1 MRHIR
6 ILRCVCTAV
15 LVVVF
20 AGVHHAASAQT
31 PTFNVE
37 GVVADE
43 QQAVLPGATV
53 TIVNTATGLT
63 RSVMTD
69 ESGRFVV
76 RSLPPEGRYSV
87 SVELSGFA
95 TEVREGLV
103 GNAGQNIVLNFQLRL
118 SSVQETITVAGA
130 APIVQTTSSEVS
142 STIDQTAFENLPVK
156 ERNYFR
162 LLTLDSNVVATG
174 TGSNAV
180 NVGGGEVWNFGTY
193 VDGTNNHSKW
203 LTLQRAPQLGSS
215 GFAIETVKEVQI
227 ITNQFS
233 AEFGGHSS
241 GVASMITKTG
251 TNEFSGSAFV
261 MARPGDWDAAPPLA
275 PIVNGEKVKAP
286 YNQQQFGGTAGG
298 PIMRDKAFFFGSY
311 ERRRERSQVAVTSAE
326 AFGQIVP
333 TPADEHQ
340 GHAKFDWRFSPSQT
354 LGIRY
359 NMVRWRK
366 DNESGG
372 LNLPGTGF
380 IWDNNVDTLHGTFTT
395 VISDRLLNEVR
406 GQYSRYTDRRAA
418 KCDCVSI
425 QRQGYSI
432 TGGYDQGTWG
442 VLPEKTYD
450 ISTTLSL
457 WAGNHTMKTGASFTY
472 DVTEQL
478 FQPLQNGRYTFAG
491 SPTAA
496 PTPFQYTQSFALTPE
511 ARLMF
516 PKAYVLAGFFQDD
529 WRVRPNLTLNLGLRY
544 DVEIIKD
551 IPDWPAG
558 TDANNFDPR
567 VGFAWDPRGDQK
579 WAVRGG
585 FGRFTQQ
592 HPIFT
597 IVKGGV
603 GGRNGQVTVVLSPT
617 DPLFPTF
624 PNPLPAFPPGAVL
637 PPRSI
642 QEISPDLENEHAW
655 QASIGFQRQLGAR
668 TSVAVDANVNRGT
681 KHGFLDMNAP
691 APIPK
696 DVLNAALASNP
707 NAAIRTLA
715 QADATR
721 PVTPVPNGFRHM
733 ELLTNEG
740 RSWYQGVRF
749 AAQHRTTPLILTASY
764 TRSKAEDRLNHWFSP
779 ENSWDPESDRGPTG
793 ASTPHNLVTSIT
805 WNVPRRGPVLS
816 GWRISTVSRHQSG
829 APYTIRYAGDPV
841 GYGSGLGAACNSR
854 GCQASTPE
862 GRNTARGMFLNYA
875 DVTLARS
882 FNVAGDRIEVRAD
895 VFNAFNNQNLLAG
908 GYINLVGNPRFG
920 QHVGGSAVLP
930 GRQFQ
935 FAATYRF

>member
-1 MRHIR
+1 
-6 ILRCVCTAV
+6 VQTAV
-15 LVVVF
+15 LMLVIGG
-20 AGVHHAASAQT
+20 AHHAALAQT
-31 PTFNVE
+31 PTFTIE
-37 GVVADE
+37 GVVADA
-43 QQAVLPGATV
+43 QQAVLPGAAV
-53 TIVNTATGLT
+53 TIQNTATGLM
-63 RSVMTD
+63 RSVTSD

-76 RSLPPEGRYSV
+76 RGLPLEGRYRV
-87 SVELSGFA
+87 SVEIAGFA
-95 TEVREGLV
+95 SEVREGLV
-103 GNAGQNIVLNFQLRL
+103 GNAGQNIVLNFVLKL
-118 SSVQETITVAGA
+118 STVQETITVAGD
-130 APIVQTTSSEVS
+130 APIVQTTTSEVS
-142 STIDQTAFENLPVK
+142 STIDQGAFQTLPVK

-180 NVGGGEVWNFGTY
+180 NVGGGEVWNFGWY

-215 GFAIETVKEVQI
+215 GFAIETVKQVQL

-251 TNEFSGSAFV
+251 TNQFNGSTFV
-261 MARPGDWDAAPPLA
+261 MVRPGDWDAAPPLA
-275 PIVNGEKVKAP
+275 PVVNGEKVKAP
-286 YNQQQFGGTAGG
+286 YNQQQFGGTGGG
-298 PIMRDKAFFFGSY
+298 PIVRDRMFFFGSY
-311 ERRRERSQVAVTSAE
+311 ERRRERSQVLVTAVE
-326 AFGQIVP
+326 ALGQVVR

-340 GHAKFDWRFSPSQT
+340 GHAKVDVRFSEKNS
-354 LGIRY
+354 LGVRY
-359 NMVRWRK
+359 NMVRWKK
-366 DNESGG
+366 DNEAGG

-380 IWDNNVDTLHGTFTT
+380 LWDNNVDTLHGTFTT
-395 VISDRLLNEVR
+395 VISDRVLNEVR
-406 GQYSRYTDRRAA
+406 GQYSRYVDRRAA

-425 QRQGYSI
+425 VRQGYS
-432 TGGYDQGTWG
+432 TSGGNDQGTWG
-442 VLPEKTYD
+442 VIPEQTYD
-450 ISTTLSL
+450 LSTTLSL
-457 WAGNHTMKTGASFTY
+457 WAGSHTMKTGASFTY

-478 FQPLQNGRYTFAG
+478 FQPLQNGRYTFRG
-491 SPTAA
+491 SPTEFPA
-496 PTPFQYTQSFALTPE
+496 PFQYTQSFALVPE

-529 WRVRPNLTLNLGLRY
+529 WRVRPNFTLNLGLRY

-558 TDANNFDPR
+558 TDANNLDPR
-567 VGFAWDPRGDQK
+567 VGFAWDPKGDQK
-579 WAVRGG
+579 WAIRGG

-603 GGRNGQVTVVLSPT
+603 GGRNGQVTIVLAPG

-624 PNPLPAFPPGAVL
+624 PDTLPAFPPGAAL

-655 QASIGFQRQLGAR
+655 TASIGFQRQLGPR
-668 TSVAVDANVNRGT
+668 TNIAVDANMNRGV
-681 KHGFLDMNAP
+681 KHGFLDVNAP

-696 DVLNAALASNP
+696 EQLNALLGANP
-707 NAAIRTLA
+707 NATIRTQA
-715 QADATR
+715 QADLTR
-721 PVTPVPNGFRHM
+721 PNVPAPNAFRHM
-733 ELLTNEG
+733 DVLTNEG
-740 RSWYQGVRF
+740 RSWYQGVRIS
-749 AAQHRTTPLILTASY
+749 AQHRTTPLMLTASY

-779 ENSWDPESDRGPTG
+779 ENSRDPESDRGPTG
-793 ASTPHNLVTSIT
+793 ADTPHNLVTSIT
-805 WNVPRRGPVLS
+805 WNVPGSGPILS
-816 GWRISTVSRHQSG
+816 GWRLSTVSHHQSG

-862 GRNTARGMFLNYA
+862 GRNTARGMFINYA
-875 DVTLARS
+875 DLSLARQIAVGTDHIEIRADA
-882 FNVAGDRIEVRAD
+882 FNV
-895 VFNAFNNQNLLAG
+895 FNNQNLLAG
-908 GYINLVGNPRFG
+908 GYINLVGNARFG
-920 QHVGGSAVLP
+920 QHTGGGAVFP

>member
-1 MRHIR
+1 
-6 ILRCVCTAV
+6 LF
-15 LVVVF
+15 LLLFF
-20 AGVHHAASAQT
+20 AGAAAPALAQN
-31 PTFNVE
+31 PTFALE
-37 GVVADE
+37 GVVSDSS
-43 QQAVLPGATV
+43 QAVLPGATV
-53 TIVNTATGLT
+53 TVQNVSTGLLRNVT
-63 RSVMTD
+63 TD
-69 ESGRFVV
+69 EGGRFVV
-76 RSLPPEGRYSV
+76 RGLPPEGVYV
-87 SVELSGFA
+87 VQVEISGFA
-95 TEVREGLV
+95 TEVRDGLRF
-103 GNAGQNIVLNFQLRL
+103 NAGQNVVLNFSLKVSAL
-118 SSVQETITVAGA
+118 SETITVSGEA
-130 APIVQTTSSEVS
+130 AMVQTTSSEVS

-215 GFAIETVKEVQI
+215 GFAIETVKEVQL

-261 MARPGDWDAAPPLA
+261 MARPGGWDAAPPLA
-275 PIVNGEKVKAP
+275 PVVNGKKVKAP
-286 YNQQQFGGTAGG
+286 YNQQQFGGTVGG
-298 PIMRDKAFFFGSY
+298 PIVRDQVFFFGSY
-311 ERRRERSQVAVTSAE
+311 ERRRERSQVLVTSAE
-326 AFGQIVP
+326 AFGLVVP

-340 GHAKFDWRFSPSQT
+340 GHAKFDMRFSQKHS
-354 LGIRY
+354 LGVRY
-359 NMVRWRK
+359 NMVRWKK
-366 DNESGG
+366 DNEGGG
-372 LNLPGTGF
+372 LSLPGTGF
-380 IWDNNVDTLHGTFTT
+380 LWNNNVDTLHGTFTT
-395 VISDRLLNEVR
+395 VISDRMLNEVR

-425 QRQGYSI
+425 VRQGYS
-432 TGGYDQGTWG
+432 TSGGNDQGTWG
-442 VLPEKTYD
+442 VLPEQTYD
-450 ISTTLSL
+450 LSTTLSM

-516 PKAYVLAGFFQDD
+516 PKAYVIAGFFQDD

-558 TDANNFDPR
+558 TDANNLDPR
-567 VGFAWDPRGDQK
+567 IGFAWDPKGDQK

-585 FGRFTQQ
+585 VGRFTQQ

-624 PNPLPAFPPGAVL
+624 PDALPAFPPGAVL

-655 QASIGFQRQLGAR
+655 SGSVGFQRQLGRR
-668 TSVAVDANVNRGT
+668 TSLAVDANINRGT

-696 DVLNAALASNP
+696 DVLNAALSANP
-707 NAAIRTLA
+707 TAVVRTQA
-715 QADATR
+715 QADQTR
-721 PVTPVPNGFRHM
+721 PLVPAPNGFRHM
-733 ELLTNEG
+733 DVLTNEG
-740 RSWYQGVRF
+740 RSWYQGVRI
-749 AAQHRTTPLILTASY
+749 AAHHRTTPLILTASY

-779 ENSWDPESDRGPTG
+779 ENSRDPESDRGPTG

-805 WNVPRRGPVLS
+805 WNVPGSGPLLG
-816 GWRISTVSRHQSG
+816 GWRMSTVSHHQSG

-854 GCQASTPE
+854 GCQPSRPG
-862 GRNTARGMFLNYA
+862 GRNTARGMFINYA
-875 DVTLARS
+875 DFTLART
-882 FNVAGDRIEVRAD
+882 FPIGPDRFEFRAD
-895 VFNAFNNQNLLAG
+895 VFNVFNNQNLLAG

-920 QHVGGSAVLP
+920 QHTGGGQVFP

-935 FAATYRF
+935 VAATYRF

>member
-1 MRHIR
+1 MSISWKTWTRGFAA
-6 ILRCVCTAV
+6 LLLV
-15 LVVVF
+15 LGANV
-20 AGVHHAASAQT
+20 AAFAQT
-31 PTFNVE
+31 PTFSIE
-37 GVVADE
+37 GVVSDA

-53 TIVNTATGLT
+53 TITNTATGLT
-63 RSVMTD
+63 RVVVTD
-69 ESGRFVV
+69 ASGRFVATAM
-76 RSLPPEGRYSV
+76 PTEGRYRV
-87 SVELSGFA
+87 QVELTGFA
-95 TEVREGLV
+95 TGVREDLTF
-103 GNAGQNIVLNFQLRL
+103 NAGQRAVINFSLRL
-118 SSVQETITVAGA
+118 STVQETITVAGD

-142 STIDQTAFENLPVK
+142 STIDRQAFENLPVK

-180 NVGGGEVWNFGTY
+180 NVGGQEVWNFGTY

-215 GFAIETVKEVQI
+215 GFAIETVKEVQL

-233 AEFGGHSS
+233 AEFGGHSA

-251 TNEFSGSAFV
+251 TNQFSGSGFV
-261 MARPGDWDAAPPLA
+261 MIRPGDLDAAPPLA
-275 PIVNGEKVKAP
+275 PIVNGKKVKAP

-298 PIMRDKAFFFGSY
+298 ALVQDKAFFFGSY
-311 ERRRERSQVAVTSAE
+311 ERRRERSQVVVTAAE
-326 AFGQIVP
+326 ASGLVVP

-340 GHAKFDWRFSPSQT
+340 GHAKIDLRFSNRNS
-354 LGIRY
+354 LGVRY
-359 NMVRWRK
+359 NMVRWNK
-366 DNESGG
+366 DNEGGG
-372 LNLPGTGF
+372 LSLPGTGF
-380 IWDNNVDTLHGTFTT
+380 IWDNNVDTVHGTFTT
-395 VISDRLLNEVR
+395 VISDKLLNEVR
-406 GQYSRYTDRRAA
+406 AQYSRYTDRRAA
-418 KCDCVSI
+418 KCECVSI
-425 QRQGYSI
+425 VRQGYSI
-432 TGGYDQGTWG
+432 SGGNDQGTWG
-442 VLPEKTYD
+442 VLPEQTYD
-450 ISTTLSL
+450 LSTTLSM
-457 WAGNHTMKTGASFTY
+457 WAGNHTMKAGASFTY

-496 PTPFQYTQSFALTPE
+496 PTPFQYTQSFALVPE

-529 WRVRPNLTLNLGLRY
+529 WRVTNNLTINLGLRY

-558 TDANNFDPR
+558 TDANNLDPR
-567 VGFAWDPRGDQK
+567 VGFAWDPKGDQR

-603 GGRNGQVTVVLSPT
+603 GGRNGQVTIVLAPN
-617 DPLFPTF
+617 DPLFPVF
-624 PNPLPAFPPGAVL
+624 PNSLPAFPPGAVL

-655 QASIGFQRQLGAR
+655 TASLGFQRQIGAR
-668 TSVAVDANVNRGT
+668 TSVAVDANINRGV

-691 APIPK
+691 TPIPR
-696 DVLNAALASNP
+696 DQLNAALAARP
-707 NAAIRTLA
+707 TTVIRTLA
-715 QADATR
+715 QADQTR
-721 PVTPVPNGFRHM
+721 PIVPGPNGFRHM

-740 RSWYQGVRF
+740 RSWYEGIRFSGV
-749 AAQHRTTPLILTASY
+749 HRTTPLTVTASY
-764 TRSKAEDRLNHWFSP
+764 TFSRAEDRLNHWFAP
-779 ENSWDPESDRGPTG
+779 ENSRDPESDRGPTG
-793 ASTPHNLVTSIT
+793 ASTPHNLVTSLS
-805 WNVPRRGPVLS
+805 WNVPGSGPIVG
-816 GWRISTVSRHQSG
+816 GWRLSMVTHSRSG
-829 APYTIRYAGDPV
+829 SPYTIRYAGDPV

-862 GRNTARGMFLNYA
+862 GRNTARGMFINYA
-875 DVTLARS
+875 DLTMAKQ
-882 FNVAGDRIEVRAD
+882 FQVAGDRIEIRAD
-895 VFNAFNNQNLLAG
+895 VFNLFNNQNLLAA
-908 GYINLVGNPRFG
+908 GYINLIGNARFG
-920 QHVGGSAVLP
+920 QHTGGSAVLP
-930 GRQFQ
+930 SRQFQ